1 MISIL
6 LWCWDRQKFIDHTL
20 PKWLEQ
26 VGVDFEV
33 VISAGPNIKLID
45 HPRVRY
51 IIAYPPP
58 KMGANYNALL
68 KAAKGDTLVITQ
80 ADIEVND
87 PHQLER
93 MAAMCDDWT
102 MVSEKF
108 FKDGKRVL
116 GTYLQFLMIKK
127 RLVEEVGGWYEAYDC
142 PAVAA
147 HEDTDLMCR
156 LLRKDLSL
164 KFIETPED
172 KGVYH
177 MHHGTP
183 YSSEQYQL
191 RVRNG
196 NWIYHQRNPE
206 GILALITKQ
215 ISRHLRDKRHIQ
227 LTGMGYDRN

>member
-1 MISIL
+1 MISVIF
-6 LWCWDRQKFIDHTL
+6 WCHDRQKHLDHVL
-20 PKWLEQ
+20 PFWLKQE
-26 VGVDFEV
+26 GVDYEIIV
-33 VISAGPNIKLID
+33 GCGPSIKLPDDKRIR
-45 HPRVRY
+45 RVE
-51 IIAYPPP
+51 APPPP
-58 KMGANYNALL
+58 KMGRVYNLL
-68 KAAKGDTLVITQ
+68 LQAAIGDTLLITQ
-80 ADIEVND
+80 ADLEVND

-127 RLVEEVGGWYEAYDC
+127 HLVEEVGGWYEAYDC